1 MTDTARPPLP
11 LTGLTVL
18 DFTRVL
24 AGPLC
29 TMLLADM
36 GAEVIKIED
45 PRHGDDT
52 RAWAPFV
59 GGWSTYFLS
68 VNRNKK
74 SVAVDLKS
82 AAGRAMLEELIGG
95 ADVLVE
101 NFRPGTLDRL
111 GFGPEQARALNE
123 RLIYCSI
130 SGYGATGPRRD
141 LPGYDL
147 VIQGESGLMDV
158 TGFPETGPTKLG
170 VAITD
175 CLAALYAVQGI
186 LLAHIARTQTGKG
199 QFLDIALLD
208 SAVSVLGL
216 PAGIVAATGKSP
228 GRLGNEH
235 PSLAPYE
242 PYPAADG
249 HVIVAVANPRLW
261 SRFCEAIGAG
271 SLEHDP
277 RFATNTD
284 RLANRAELNA
294 RIREAF
300 RDKPVDW
307 LVDRLG
313 AAGVPCGRVRA
324 IEEVLQDPQLAA
336 RQMLLDIPTAERP
349 VKVPGN
355 PVKLSAI
362 PPLPAGAP
370 PALGEHTDEV
380 RAGLRRRR
388 GGER

>member
-1 MTDTARPPLP
+1 MTDGNSLP
-11 LTGLTVL
+11 LRGLKVI
-18 DFTRVL
+18 DFTRIL

-29 TMLLADM
+29 TMLLGDM

-59 GGWSTYFLS
+59 GGWSTYYLS

-74 SVAVDLKS
+74 SAAIDLKS
-82 AAGRAMLEELIGG
+82 ADGRALLEDLIRT

-101 NFRPGTLDRL
+101 NFRPGTLERL
-111 GFGPEQARALNE
+111 GFGPAEARALNE

-130 SGYGATGPRRD
+130 SGYGSTGPRKD
-141 LPGYDL
+141 EAGYDM

-158 TGFPETGPTKLG
+158 TGFPETGPTKVG

-186 LLAHIARTQTGKG
+186 LLAHLQRMTTGRG

-216 PAGIVAATGKSP
+216 PAGIVAATGQSP
-228 GRLGNEH
+228 GRLGNAH

-249 HVIVAVANPRLW
+249 HVVVAVANPRLW
-261 SRFCEAIGAG
+261 SRFCAAIGAEA
-271 SLEHDP
+271 LEHDS
-277 RFATNTD
+277 RFASNTD
-284 RLANRAELNA
+284 RLANRAALNA
-294 RIREAF
+294 SICELF
-300 RDKPVDW
+300 KDQTVESLLEK
-307 LVDRLG
+307 LG
-313 AAGVPCGRVRA
+313 AAGVPCGRVRT
-324 IEEVLQDPQLAA
+324 IGQVLSDPQLAA
-336 RQMLLDIPTAERP
+336 REMLIEIPAGDRG

-355 PVKLSAI
+355 PIKLSDI
-362 PPLPAGAP
+362 PALASTPP
-370 PALGEHTDEV
+370 PALGQHTEEV
-380 RAGLRRRR
+380 RQALPARPGH
-388 GGER
+388 